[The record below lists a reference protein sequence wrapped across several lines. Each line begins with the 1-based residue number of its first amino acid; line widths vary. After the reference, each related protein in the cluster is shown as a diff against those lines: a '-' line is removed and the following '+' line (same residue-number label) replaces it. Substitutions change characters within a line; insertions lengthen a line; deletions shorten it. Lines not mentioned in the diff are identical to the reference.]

1 MFQVQCLRMKPLA
14 IAAAALGLM
23 TISFPSGALSTGS
36 ITEGLQRCQG
46 ADGIAIYTDRAC
58 GKAGKPMPLSGELLT
73 RIAMDRAVVPDG
85 GGAGMYR
92 DASELIPVAVPAR
105 RSLQGGCARSP
116 KQLEADLMGAFA
128 LGDVNRIAESYYW
141 TGMHHRQAMGV
152 MARLDQLSERPLAEA
167 KFLAAWI
174 GSGDTHGDSIPGDAG
189 LMQLVFAGDGMQV
202 VDAQVRRHSGCYFIR
217 L

>member
-1 MFQVQCLRMKPLA
+1 MFPVQCIRMKPLA
-14 IAAAALGLM
+14 LTALALGLM
-23 TISFPSGALSTGS
+23 SASFPSGALSNGMVS
-36 ITEGLQRCQG
+36 EGLQRCQG
-46 ADGIAIYTDRAC
+46 PDGTTIYTDRAC
-58 GKAGKPMPLSGELLT
+58 GKAGKPTPLSGELLT
-73 RIAMDRAVVPDG
+73 RMRMDRAVATTG
-85 GGAGMYR
+85 TSMGMYR
-92 DASELIPVAVPAR
+92 DASEPMRVAVPAR

-141 TGMHHRQAMGV
+141 TGMQQRQAMGV
-152 MARLDQLSERPLAEA
+152 MARLDQLSEKPLAEA

-174 GSGDTHGDSIPGDAG
+174 GSGDTASDGIPGDAG

-202 VDAQVRRHSGCYFIR
+202 VDAQVQRYSGCYFIR